1 MKVIDSAENEV
12 TAQSK
17 SSFLDLSRL
26 KRRGSAVKENEEAQD
41 YIVNALNRV
50 LDNQFVLLR
59 NITLKGP
66 GIPIPLI
73 LVGPAGIQVIYAST
87 AKGVYRAKEGVWE
100 KLDDRTQ
107 HFQIDRPNLLERTM
121 LMARALDTYMANQK
135 LELPAVEPVL
145 FFSDP
150 GIHIDTTRPIVRVL
164 MADALDRYI
173 AGLVTSHSFMDADT
187 VQKVVKLLTRDLD
200 QAALEGRTVI
210 ERDAFSFL
218 DLPEEGAQ
226 VRKKV
231 VVDRSEP
238 PVFQSI
244 PFSKRQWLLIILL
257 VVVNIIIL
265 TGLVIFVLM
274 SS

>member
-1 MKVIDSAENEV
+1 MKVIDNTEV
-12 TAQSK
+12 EVAPQGK
-17 SSFLDLSRL
+17 PGLFDLSRFKL
-26 KRRGSAVKENEEAQD
+26 GGAPVKENEEAQD
-41 YIVNALNRV
+41 YVVNALNKV

-59 NITLKGP
+59 NITLEGP
-66 GIPIPLI
+66 DIPIPLI
-73 LVGPAGIQVIYAST
+73 LLGPAGIQVIYAST
-87 AKGVYRAKEGVWE
+87 ATGVYRAKEGVWE
-100 KLDDRTQ
+100 KLDDRRQ

-121 LMARALDTYMANQK
+121 LMARALDTYLANQK
-135 LELPAVEPVL
+135 IELPAVEPVL

-173 AGLVTSHSFMDADT
+173 AGLVTNRAFMDPDT
-187 VQKVVKLLTRDLD
+187 TQKVVKILTRGLD
-200 QAALEGRTVI
+200 QKGVEGQTVV

-218 DLPEEGAQ
+218 DLPEEGAK

-238 PVFQSI
+238 SVFQNI

>member
-1 MKVIDSAENEV
+1 MKIIDNAEVEV
-12 TAQSK
+12 APQGK
-17 SSFLDLSRL
+17 AGLLDLSRFKL
-26 KRRGSAVKENEEAQD
+26 GSAPVKENEEAQD
-41 YIVNALNRV
+41 YVVSALNKV

-59 NITLKGP
+59 NITLEGP
-66 GIPIPLI
+66 DIPIPLI
-73 LVGPAGIQVIYAST
+73 LLGPAGIQVICAST

-100 KLDDRTQ
+100 KLDDRSQ
-107 HFQIDRPNLLERTM
+107 HFQIDRPNLLERTL
-121 LMARALDTYMANQK
+121 LMARALDTYLANQK
-135 LELPAVEPVL
+135 LELPAAEPVL

-173 AGLVTSHSFMDADT
+173 AGLVTNRAFMDPDT
-187 VQKVVKLLTRDLD
+187 TQKVVKILTRGIDQKGLD
-200 QAALEGRTVI
+200 GQIVV

-218 DLPEEGAQ
+218 DVPEEGAK

-231 VVDRSEP
+231 VVDQSEP
-238 PVFQSI
+238 SVFQNI
-244 PFSKRQWLLIILL
+244 PFSRRQWLLIILL

>member
-1 MKVIDSAENEV
+1 MKVIDSTETEV
-12 TAQSK
+12 TPQEK
-17 SSFLDLSRL
+17 KGLFDLSRL
-26 KRRGSAVKENEEAQD
+26 KLGASPVKENEEAQD
-41 YIVNALNRV
+41 YVANALNKV

-59 NITLKGP
+59 NITLEGP

-73 LVGPAGIQVIYAST
+73 LLGPAGIQVIYAST

-100 KLDDRTQ
+100 KLDDRNQ
-107 HFQIDRPNLLERTM
+107 RFQIDRPNLLERTM
-121 LMARALDTYMANQK
+121 LMARALDTFLANQK
-135 LELPAVEPVL
+135 LELPATEPVL

-150 GIHIDTTRPIVRVL
+150 GIHIDATRPIVRVL

-173 AGLVTSHSFMDADT
+173 AGLVTTRSLTDQETTQRA
-187 VQKVVKLLTRDLD
+187 VKVLTRGLD
-200 QAALEGRTVI
+200 QRGEGQAVI
-210 ERDAFSFL
+210 ERDAFSFM
-218 DLPEEGAQ
+218 DLPEGGPQ

-231 VVDRSEP
+231 IVDRSEP
-238 PVFQSI
+238 PLFQGI
-244 PFSKRQWLLIILL
+244 PFSKRQWLMLILL

>member
-1 MKVIDSAENEV
+1 MKIIDNTVEEV
-12 TAQSK
+12 APQGK
-17 SSFLDLSRL
+17 AGFFDISRL
-26 KRRGSAVKENEEAQD
+26 KLGGGPIKENEEAQD
-41 YIVNALNRV
+41 YVVNALNKV

-59 NITLKGP
+59 NVTLEGP
-66 GIPIPLI
+66 DIPIPLI
-73 LVGPAGIQVIYAST
+73 LLGPAGIQVIYAST

-100 KLDDRTQ
+100 KLDERSQ
-107 HFQIDRPNLLERTM
+107 RYQIDRPNLLERTM
-121 LMARALDTYMANQK
+121 LMAQALDTYLSNQK
-135 LELPAVEPVL
+135 LELPTSEPVL

-173 AGLVTSHSFMDADT
+173 AGLVTNRAFMDPDT
-187 VQKVVKLLTRDLD
+187 TQKVVKILTRGLD
-200 QAALEGRTVI
+200 QKGLEGQVVI

-218 DLPEEGAQ
+218 DVPEEGPK
-226 VRKKV
+226 VHKKV
-231 VVDRSEP
+231 VVDQSEP
-238 PVFQSI
+238 SVFQNI

-265 TGLVIFVLM
+265 AGLVIFVLL

>member
-1 MKVIDSAENEV
+1 MKVIENTEV
-12 TAQSK
+12 EVIPQGKTG
-17 SSFLDLSRL
+17 FFDLSRF
-26 KRRGSAVKENEEAQD
+26 KPGSSSVKENEEAQD
-41 YIVNALNRV
+41 YVVNALNKV

-59 NITLKGP
+59 NITLEGP
-66 GIPIPLI
+66 NIPLPLI
-73 LVGPAGIQVIYAST
+73 LLGPAGIQVIYAST
-87 AKGVYRAKEGVWE
+87 AKGVYRAKESVWE

-107 HFQIDRPNLLERTM
+107 HFQMDRPNLLERTM
-121 LMARALDTYMANQK
+121 LMGRALDTYLANQK

-150 GIHIDTTRPIVRVL
+150 GIHIDATRPVVRVL

-173 AGLVTSHSFMDADT
+173 AGLVTTRSFVDQDT
-187 VQKVVKLLTRDLD
+187 IQRVVKILTRGLD
-200 QAALEGRTVI
+200 QKGVEGQMVI

-231 VVDRSEP
+231 FVDRSEP
-238 PVFQSI
+238 SVFQNI

-257 VVVNIIIL
+257 VVVNIVIL

-274 SS
+274 SP

>member
-1 MKVIDSAENEV
+1 MKVIDITEAEV
-12 TAQSK
+12 APQAK
-17 SSFLDLSRL
+17 AGRFDLSRFKL
-26 KRRGSAVKENEEAQD
+26 GSGPVKENEEAQD
-41 YIVNALNRV
+41 FVVNAFNKV

-59 NITLKGP
+59 NITLEGP
-66 GIPIPLI
+66 DIPIPLI
-73 LVGPAGIQVIYAST
+73 LLGPAGIQVIYAST

-100 KLDDRTQ
+100 KMDDRTQ
-107 HFQIDRPNLLERTM
+107 RFQIDRPNLLERTM
-121 LMARALDTYMANQK
+121 LMGRALDTYLANQG
-135 LELPAVEPVL
+135 LEVPASEPVL

-173 AGLVTSHSFMDADT
+173 AGLVTNRSFVDQDIL
-187 VQKVVKLLTRDLD
+187 QRVVKILTRGLD
-200 QAALEGRTVI
+200 QKGVEGQTIV

-218 DLPEEGAQ
+218 ELPEEGAK
-226 VRKKV
+226 VHKKV

-265 TGLVIFVLM
+265 VGLVIFVLM
-274 SS
+274 SP